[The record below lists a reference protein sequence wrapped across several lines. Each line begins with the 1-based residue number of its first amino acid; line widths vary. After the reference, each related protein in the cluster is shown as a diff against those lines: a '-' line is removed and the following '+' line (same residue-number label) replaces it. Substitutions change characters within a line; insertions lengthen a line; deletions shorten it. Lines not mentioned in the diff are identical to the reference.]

1 MEKINIKNIKINTKE
16 VFYVEICK
24 TPGGSPIILTL
35 LVVKGNK
42 KGPILVVSGGVH
54 GDEYEGPLTIIKLY
68 HELKI
73 ENINGTFV
81 GLVVANVPAFEAASR
96 CSPIDGLNLARIFP
110 GKSNGS
116 VTEKIAFWMGD
127 SLIKNSDY
135 YIDLHSSGSDMEM
148 PQMCGYIIRDKSKK
162 AFFSKKM
169 AEAFNATV
177 TWAHKDSGEGR
188 TLSFARDHDIPS
200 IYTECPASRNV
211 ALEDTDAYLN
221 GTKNIMKL
229 TKMIKGDFEGQPSKY
244 YLSGD
249 GNTENS
255 IKSTTSGFFIPSVKI
270 LEKVKKNMVL
280 GVVMNLTGEI
290 IEEIKSPND
299 GYIGLRRL
307 LPTVH
312 SGDNIFL
319 LAERFIDEK
328 TI

>member
-1 MEKINIKNIKINTKE
+1 
-16 VFYVEICK
+16 
-24 TPGGSPIILTL
+24 
-35 LVVKGNK
+35 
-42 KGPILVVSGGVH
+42 
-54 GDEYEGPLTIIKLY
+54 
-68 HELKI
+68 
-73 ENINGTFV
+73 
-81 GLVVANVPAFEAASR
+81 
-96 CSPIDGLNLARIFP
+96 
-110 GKSNGS
+110 
-116 VTEKIAFWMGD
+116 
-127 SLIKNSDY
+127 
-135 YIDLHSSGSDMEM
+135 
-148 PQMCGYIIRDKSKK
+148 
-162 AFFSKKM
+162 M

-249 GNTENS
+249 GNNENS

>member
-81 GLVVANVPAFEAASR
+81 GLVVANVPAFDAASR

-177 TWAHKDSGEGR
+177 TWAHKDSGR
-188 TLSFARDHDIPS
+188 KNTQFCARS
-200 IYTECPASRNV
+200 
-211 ALEDTDAYLN
+211 
-221 GTKNIMKL
+221 
-229 TKMIKGDFEGQPSKY
+229 
-244 YLSGD
+244 
-249 GNTENS
+249 
-255 IKSTTSGFFIPSVKI
+255 
-270 LEKVKKNMVL
+270 
-280 GVVMNLTGEI
+280 
-290 IEEIKSPND
+290 
-299 GYIGLRRL
+299 
-307 LPTVH
+307 
-312 SGDNIFL
+312 
-319 LAERFIDEK
+319 
-328 TI
+328 

>member
-1 MEKINIKNIKINTKE
+1 MEKFNIKNIKLNTKK
-16 VFYVEICK
+16 VFYIEICK

-35 LVVKGNK
+35 LVVKGRK
-42 KGPILVVSGGVH
+42 KGPTLVVSGGVH

-68 HELKI
+68 QELKI
-73 ENINGTFV
+73 KNINGTFV

-116 VTEKIAFWMGD
+116 VTEMIAFWIGD

-148 PQMCGYIIRDKSKK
+148 PQMCGFIISDKSQK

-211 ALEDTDAYLN
+211 DLEDTDAYLI

-229 TKMIKGDFEGQPSKY
+229 TKMIKGDFDGQPSKY

-249 GNTENS
+249 GNTDNS
-255 IKSTTSGFFIPSVKI
+255 VKSTTSGFFIPSVKI

-280 GVVMNLTGEI
+280 GVIMNLAGEI

-299 GYIGLRRL
+299 GYIVLRRL

-319 LAERFIDEK
+319 IAERFTDEK
-328 TI
+328 TN